1 MRASSCETGFRLDY
15 DGYERSMALNTTLGD
30 LLGDLLALH
39 VTRADEK

>member
-30 LLGDLLALH
+30 LLALH
-39 VTRADEK
+39 VTSR

>member
-1 MRASSCETGFRLDY
+1 MRASSCETGFWLDY

-30 LLGDLLALH
+30 LLDLH